1 MNLRQK
7 VLFVVLISFL
17 YGCSEND
24 LTDDFF
30 IEINTPIIF
39 SSNIF
44 IGKESRGLPILSAN
58 EIQNII
64 VYAYYT
70 GNGVDSTWS
79 KYGSNSVPN
88 FFYAQTLTNSGYNTV
103 TNKWEYSSI

>member
-30 IEINTPIIF
+30 IEINTPIMF
-39 SSNIF
+39 SSNIL

-64 VYAYYT
+64 VYADYT
-70 GNGVDSTWS
+70 GNVGDSTCS
-79 KYGSNSVPN
+79 KYVSTSVHN
-88 FFYAQTLTNSGYNTV
+88 VFYATS
-103 TNKWEYSSI
+103 